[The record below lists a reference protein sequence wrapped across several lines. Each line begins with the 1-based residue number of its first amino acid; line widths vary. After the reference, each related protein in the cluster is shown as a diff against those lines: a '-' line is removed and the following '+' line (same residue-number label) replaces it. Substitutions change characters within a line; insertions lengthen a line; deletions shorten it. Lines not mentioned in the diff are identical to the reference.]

1 VAVAPLRASN
11 CGLTIPWSQHF
22 AGKFA
27 GHPLS
32 NISLTVNNRTAR
44 GEAMI
49 SSYGL
54 EGGAVYQLSAPL
66 RDAIDAVYV
75 QRVQP
80 GPDRQAVRTALRSVG
95 LGTDT
100 TAANGAC

>member
-1 VAVAPLRASN
+1 MSLVADRV
-11 CGLTIPWSQHF
+11 Q
-22 AGKFA
+22 
-27 GHPLS
+27 
-32 NISLTVNNRTAR
+32 
-44 GEAMI
+44 
-49 SSYGL
+49 
-54 EGGAVYQLSAPL
+54 GGAAVTRAV

-100 TAANGAC
+100 TTANGAC